1 MQTVEALFA
10 DYASYHQ
17 TRGNKIFHRLGIPM
31 IMFSLIGMLTYVPL
45 FDIGTIRIDA
55 AMVLIGLSSAYY
67 FIIEW
72 RLGIAMI
79 AVSIVFY
86 FLSAAIPLAINAILF
101 VLGRILQFIVTMVL
115 QRHGYRLEAASDG
128 LEAVL
133 KLGVSDYDVI
143 VLDLMMPNLDGFTFL
158 ETIAHDQPERLRKVI
173 VTSAASPSVI
183 RERMADGP
191 FRLLP
196 KPFDIHELVHA
207 VQSCIAA
214 QA

>member
-86 FLSAAIPLAINAILF
+86 FLSAAIPLAINAIDR
-101 VLGRILQFIVTMVL
+101 VAIPPATR
-115 QRHGYRLEAASDG
+115 AASV
-128 LEAVL
+128 AAQ
-133 KLGVSDYDVI
+133 
-143 VLDLMMPNLDGFTFL
+143 M
-158 ETIAHDQPERLRKVI
+158 A
-173 VTSAASPSVI
+173 VTSQVRRSLRRWSAP
-183 RERMADGP
+183 R
-191 FRLLP
+191 
-196 KPFDIHELVHA
+196 
-207 VQSCIAA
+207 
-214 QA
+214 